1 MPSTCCA
8 AGHEADRSRAASSS
22 AEEDRRVDPFTV
34 AATVAAVIA
43 GEIASISGFGIGSVL
58 TPVLAIQFD
67 VRLAI
72 AMVSLPHLAGTFVRF
87 LLVRTH
93 IDRQVLLSFGA
104 ASAIGGLVGAALQAV
119 VQSAALAVV
128 FGLLLLF
135 AGLGRLAGC
144 APRMRFSGRRSALIG
159 GALSGLLGGLVGNQG
174 GIRAAALLGFDVER
188 QAFVATATAVALI
201 VDGARIPVYLAT
213 QGADIATRWPVIV
226 LLATGAVVGTFL
238 GGWTLRR
245 MDEALFRRVVGALL
259 LVLGAYTL
267 ARAFS

>member
-1 MPSTCCA
+1 M
-8 AGHEADRSRAASSS
+8 
-22 AEEDRRVDPFTV
+22 DPFAV
-34 AATVAAVIA
+34 IAAVAAVVA
-43 GEIASISGFGIGSVL
+43 GAIASISGFGIGSVL
-58 TPVLAIQFD
+58 TPVLSTQFD

-87 LLVRTH
+87 LIVRTR
-93 IDRQVLLSFGA
+93 IDRDVLLGFGA

-119 VQSAALAVV
+119 AQSSALAVI
-128 FGLLLLF
+128 FGLLLVF
-135 AGLGRLAGC
+135 AGIGSLTGFAR
-144 APRMRFSGRRSALIG
+144 RMRFSGRRSALAG

-188 QAFVATATAVALI
+188 EAFVATATAVALI

-213 QGADIATRWPVIV
+213 EGAEIASHWPLIA
-226 LLATGAVVGTFL
+226 LLAVGAVVGTLL

-245 MDEALFRRVVGALL
+245 MSDAAFRRAVGVLL
-259 LVLGAYTL
+259 LVLGVYTL